1 MKITSC
7 FSRGFPATRRLV
19 KRRHA
24 FTRVELLAC
33 ILALAGLGLLAL
45 PALGASASRSRL
57 AQCFNNLRQVGAG
70 FHSWAMVHG
79 DKFPWQVRK
88 ADGGL
93 NNINNESPVSQ
104 NPYVHFAIVSNELV
118 TPRVLICPSDLAIK
132 AASDFSSSTTGGF
145 LALNFRNNA
154 VGYFLGMDA
163 TLERPGTMLSG
174 DRNVRTS
181 RAATCGAVFVPA
193 NALDGLDPRVD
204 FTNGLHRFYGQVGL
218 ADGSVQ
224 TGNGSL
230 LRKLALNSGD
240 GYDPAAIGGFSPIN
254 HILVPGN
261 PQVIPE

>member
-1 MKITSC
+1 MKKSLHSID
-7 FSRGFPATRRLV
+7 RLARRNTG
-19 KRRHA
+19 
-24 FTRVELLAC
+24 FTRVEFLAV
-33 ILALAGLGLLAL
+33 LFALAGLGLLAL
-45 PALGASASRSRL
+45 PALGAGASRSRL

-70 FHSWAMVHG
+70 FQSWAMSNG

-104 NPYVHFAIVSNELV
+104 NPYIHFAIISNELV
-118 TPRVLICPSDLAIK
+118 TPRVLICPSDLAVRV
-132 AASDFSSSTTGGF
+132 ASDFSSSPTDGF

-154 VGYFLGMDA
+154 VGYFIGMDA
-163 TLERPGTMLSG
+163 TPERPGTMLIG

-181 RAATCGAVFVPA
+181 RAAVCGAVFVPA
-193 NALDGLDPRVD
+193 KALTGLDPSVD

-240 GYDPAAIGGFSPIN
+240 SYDPSAIGGPSPNN

-261 PQVIPE
+261 PPVIAE